1 MKKFIIILIS
11 LLYGSVYSQTIQQTY
26 DFAVKS
32 MNEGNYELSIE
43 NFNRVLYFAPSFNS
57 TETSYQL
64 AESYKIAGEYKKSLE
79 IYDIAYSITESDS
92 LKKEIIFRKTELY
105 ILSDNYNF
113 ALVEL
118 FNLPL
123 SLSKYFT
130 SKSNFYY
137 GVLYF
142 QTEDFVKSYSYF
154 AAIADS
160 THINYRETQYKVT
173 LSNIFDEI
181 SDLERYN
188 PKVTKIMSLIL
199 PGAGQLYVGDY
210 KNAANS
216 FGLVVASLVLFNSVA
231 ASYSLLDAYLTVFPW
246 YQRYYLGGYKATGKI
261 TLQKRQERKSEIYKE
276 IISLIVEYK
285 KLSSL
290 TPQ

>member
-11 LLYGSVYSQTIQQTY
+11 LLYGSAYSQTVQQTY
-26 DFAVKS
+26 SFAVKS
-32 MNEGNYELSIE
+32 MDEGNYELSIE
-43 NFNRVLYFAPSFNS
+43 NFNRVLYFAPYFNA

-64 AESYKIAGEYKKSLE
+64 AECYKLTGKFKKSLE
-79 IYDIAYSITESDS
+79 IFDIAYFATKSDS
-92 LKKEIIFRKTELY
+92 IKNEIIFRKTELY
-105 ILSDNYNF
+105 LLSENYNY

-118 FNLPL
+118 LNLPS

-130 SKSNFYY
+130 SKSNFYF

-142 QTEDFVKSYSYF
+142 QTEDFPKSYNYF
-154 AAIADS
+154 AALADS
-160 THINYRETQYKVT
+160 THIQYKETQYKVT

-188 PKVTKIMSLIL
+188 PKVAKIMSLIL

-216 FGLVVASLVLFNSVA
+216 FGLIVASLVLFNNVA

-276 IISLIVEYK
+276 IISLISEYK
-285 KLSSL
+285 S
-290 TPQ
+290 